1 MFKFAHIFLFI
12 FTDFYCI
19 IYWGQKVGPDTLAFN
34 QGNVK
39 APASKLLVKSA
50 WENLLGKIK
59 NLVGYGKFSSLYFIS
74 LIILAVA
81 LPLFL

>member
-12 FTDFYCI
+12 FPESHCI

-50 WENLLGKIK
+50 QENLLGK
-59 NLVGYGKFSSLYFIS
+59 
-74 LIILAVA
+74 
-81 LPLFL
+81 

>member
-12 FTDFYCI
+12 FTDSYCI
-19 IYWGQKVGPDTLAFN
+19 IYRGQKVGPDTLALG

-39 APASKLLVKSA
+39 IPTSKLLVKLA
-50 WENLLGKIK
+50 WENLLGKLK